1 MARSKTDWD
10 AIAREYIEAR
20 SDNVRPKLKTLSDK
34 YGVSFAAIQKK
45 CQRDQWVEKSRMYVR
60 TLTQEIR
67 ENSTILLA
75 DSLAS
80 SQVEFDSECLNVAR
94 KLIKQVG
101 RSLTIS
107 EQKQEGDDD
116 QHLRPSDLTHYSNT
130 LATAQRVGRIALGAD
145 QLDDESMMDRLERKG
160 YKVIDPTIA
169 ENETQPETESET

>member
-1 MARSKTDWD
+1 MAKSKVDWD
-10 AIAREYIEAR
+10 TIAKEYIEAR
-20 SDNVRPKLKTLSDK
+20 SDNVRPKLIDLSNK
-34 YGVSFAAIQKK
+34 YRVSFAAIQKK
-45 CQRDQWVEKSRMYVR
+45 CQREQWVEKSRMFVR
-60 TLTQEIR
+60 TLGQEIR
-67 ENSTILLA
+67 ENNAILLA

-107 EQKQEGDDD
+107 EEKQKLDDD

-160 YKVIDPTIA
+160 YKVIDPTIE
-169 ENETQPETESET
+169 ENEAKPETENKI